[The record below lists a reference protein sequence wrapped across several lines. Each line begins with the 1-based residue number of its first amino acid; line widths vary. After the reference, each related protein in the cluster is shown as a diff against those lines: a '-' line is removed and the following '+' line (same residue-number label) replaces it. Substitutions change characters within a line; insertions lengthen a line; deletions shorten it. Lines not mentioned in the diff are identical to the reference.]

1 MLILFIL
8 DFALVKQVHWMSSF
22 FFKHKRNSIT
32 PPHSRK
38 TGSWVLKKGKKET
51 KKRKEWL
58 RVLLS
63 FWMYEHSIGKNNN
76 IGMICRKKIKTRIQ
90 KRKDQ
95 VVTGT
100 SWSAN

>member
-1 MLILFIL
+1 MDVNIIYFRFCIGQTGSLNEF
-8 DFALVKQVHWMSSF
+8 FF

-38 TGSWVLKKGKKET
+38 TGSWVWKKGKKET

-76 IGMICRKKIKTRIQ
+76 IGWYAG
-90 KRKDQ
+90 KR
-95 VVTGT
+95 
-100 SWSAN
+100 